1 MNDELPDEGLLTLAE
16 AANLTDVSVE
26 VLRAEIRDGRLGA
39 FRVRSK
45 WMTTHAQLTAWLTR
59 CERPARES

>member
-1 MNDELPDEGLLTLAE
+1 VDSALPDEGLLTLAE

-45 WMTTHAQLTAWLTR
+45 WMLTHQQIEAWLRR
-59 CERPARES
+59 CEQPARES